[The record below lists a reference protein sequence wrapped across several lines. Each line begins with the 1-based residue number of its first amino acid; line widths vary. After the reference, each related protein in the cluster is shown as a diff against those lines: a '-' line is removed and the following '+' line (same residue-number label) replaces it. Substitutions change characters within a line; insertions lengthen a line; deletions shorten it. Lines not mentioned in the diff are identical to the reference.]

1 MTVKSTRR
9 IAHREPQ
16 EAGNA
21 AAKGR
26 RRSHRS
32 SGKKAYAVRLRRES
46 A

>member
-1 MTVKSTRR
+1 MTVKSTRK
-9 IAHREPQ
+9 IAIREPQ
-16 EAGNA
+16 AAGNA

-32 SGKKAYAVRLRRES
+32 SGKKAYASRIRRES